1 MDAMP
6 PDEQRLDPLAGRL
19 VRDALASARK
29 QLRAEAHLAAR
40 LVAAALTAA
49 IGPPQ
54 ASPSEPG
61 RGQGGGDVVV
71 AQASEDVCGAAVELV
86 ASLLRGRLDRTNV
99 LASRLTPD
107 SPLFLTLCLLLKA
120 PRAST
125 HLRPPT
131 L

>member
-1 MDAMP
+1 MMRTVEEMARRQRRHSNGRRGSMDAMP

-54 ASPSEPG
+54 ASPSEP
-61 RGQGGGDVVV
+61 D
-71 AQASEDVCGAAVELV
+71 AAKAAETSSSRRHQRTS
-86 ASLLRGRLDRTNV
+86 AAPPWSLLPACCAV
-99 LASRLTPD
+99 V
-107 SPLFLTLCLLLKA
+107 
-120 PRAST
+120 
-125 HLRPPT
+125 
-131 L
+131 